1 MAFKKIFKK
10 EEKIELKKPEKKIV
24 TKRKVVTYG
33 ILRHPHVTE
42 KATDLTKKNQYV
54 FNIWPKANKTEVKK
68 AVESLYNVDVLKV
81 MIVKIPRKKRR
92 LAKTIG
98 WRKGYKKAIVKL
110 KEDQKIEVLPR

>member
-1 MAFKKIFKK
+1 MALAKIFKK
-10 EEKIELKKPEKKIV
+10 EEKAELKKPEKKII
-24 TKRKVVTYG
+24 TKKKAITYG

-54 FNIWPKANKTEVKK
+54 FNVWPRANKTEIKK

-81 MIVKIPRKKRR
+81 MITKIPRKKRR

-98 WRKGYKKAIVKL
+98 WRKAYKKAIVKL
-110 KEDQKIEVLPR
+110 REDQKIEVLPR